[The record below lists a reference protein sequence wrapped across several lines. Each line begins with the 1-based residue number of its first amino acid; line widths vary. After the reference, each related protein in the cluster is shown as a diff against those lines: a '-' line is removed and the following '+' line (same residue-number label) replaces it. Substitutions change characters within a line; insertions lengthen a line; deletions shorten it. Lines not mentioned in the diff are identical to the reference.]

1 MFWEIDKNQQ
11 RRLSATE
18 TSQLKKAIKILEV
31 PFTYDQTLSRKLNFD
46 EIVKTIKERLKCWN
60 WRNLTGLGRII
71 KSFVIPVFMERV
83 GLICSHKEI
92 VKEVDKNIFNFIWKG
107 KDKVKR
113 STLIS
118 DVEHGGVI
126 APHLESV
133 IKAERIMS
141 VVKDSRILSKAV
153 GK

>member
-1 MFWEIDKNQQ
+1 
-11 RRLSATE
+11 
-18 TSQLKKAIKILEV
+18 
-31 PFTYDQTLSRKLNFD
+31 
-46 EIVKTIKERLKCWN
+46 
-60 WRNLTGLGRII
+60 
-71 KSFVIPVFMERV
+71 MERV

-92 VKEVDKNIFNFIWKG
+92 VKEVDKNIFNLIW

>member
-1 MFWEIDKNQQ
+1 
-11 RRLSATE
+11 
-18 TSQLKKAIKILEV
+18 
-31 PFTYDQTLSRKLNFD
+31 
-46 EIVKTIKERLKCWN
+46 
-60 WRNLTGLGRII
+60 
-71 KSFVIPVFMERV
+71 MERV
-83 GLICSHKEI
+83 VLICLHKGI

-141 VVKDSRILSKAV
+141 VVKDSRILSKAF

>member
-1 MFWEIDKNQQ
+1 M
-11 RRLSATE
+11 
-18 TSQLKKAIKILEV
+18 
-31 PFTYDQTLSRKLNFD
+31 
-46 EIVKTIKERLKCWN
+46 KTIKERLKCWN
-60 WRNLTGLGRII
+60 WRNLTVLGRIM

-107 KDKVKR
+107 KYKVKR

-126 APHLESV
+126 APHLES
-133 IKAERIMS
+133 IILTANYHCCKRFANSQQSSWKIIILHYLRQIGERL
-141 VVKDSRILSKAV
+141 ILSFKFLRL
-153 GK
+153 KNFQSPYRHFM